1 MISPGPSDDQ
11 TISQALEV
19 LCAFKFCRKQAQSF
33 KACMGKSSSEG
44 GGSEAACKQQFQAYK
59 TCSESNAEAVVG
71 DLVQIAGA
79 KLECATAVSAFEQ
92 CRQRTM
98 SDEACEA
105 EDLAALACGARL
117 VMRAAG
123 ARR

>member
-1 MISPGPSDDQ
+1 MTSTPPGPSDDQ

-59 TCSESNAEAVVG
+59 TCSESNAEAVEPVF
-71 DLVQIAGA
+71 QN
-79 KLECATAVSAFEQ
+79 AFLIDF
-92 CRQRTM
+92 T
-98 SDEACEA
+98 
-105 EDLAALACGARL
+105 L
-117 VMRAAG
+117 
-123 ARR
+123 